1 VFCLQVFNGIS
12 YTTYSSNVPLYSS
25 TLIQTIAASM
35 IDVPTS
41 AITDFTTTSTTP
53 EPHGHSSFF
62 SFSVSNNNVRRA
74 GQASLSLRRLQGDAI
89 SSTYTVTLQSLYTA
103 AQLSAQLENAITSG
117 SFDNTLHTLAIT
129 NSATALTTVSSG
141 EIIVTYPPS
150 DNGNNN
156 SDKLSDGAIAGI
168 VIGSVAGVLIIGFL
182 VYYFMCSSKHS
193 LLTNQPHL
201 EL

>member
-1 VFCLQVFNGIS
+1 MFCLQVFNGIS
-12 YTTYSSNVPLYSS
+12 YTTYNTNVALYSS

-41 AITDFTTTSTTP
+41 AITDFTASSYTP
-53 EPHGHSSFF
+53 APHGHTSFF
-62 SFSVSNNNVRRA
+62 SFSVRNKNVRRA

-103 AQLSAQLENAITSG
+103 EQLSAQLENAITSG
-117 SFDNTLHTLAIT
+117 NFDNTLHTLATT

-150 DNGNNN
+150 DNDSGNSN
-156 SDKLSDGAIAGI
+156 KLSDGAIAGI
-168 VIGSVAGVLIIGFL
+168 VIGSVVGALIIGFL
-182 VYYFMCSSKHS
+182 VYYFMCSAKHS
-193 LLTNQPHL
+193 LLNNQPHL